1 MITKNRS
8 LLIIAVLA
16 VTASITSGILVAT
29 YTQQEASAQNQ
40 NSTTSSGA
48 VPLRNL
54 TGSVQIFPKLSQ
66 ILQSKANASLSTA
79 GTNAEKS
86 IGTNSHAISARLG
99 IVNGSLLYTLHVVD
113 ASNNIHRVIVDAGN
127 GKVLSSQQVPFG
139 NQLLGRG
146 GEHGMFVHPRG
157 GTFTHPG
164 FLRHFGGM

>member
-1 MITKNRS
+1 MEFWSPHIRSKEQVPKTKNS
-8 LLIIAVLA
+8 
-16 VTASITSGILVAT
+16 
-29 YTQQEASAQNQ
+29 
-40 NSTTSSGA
+40 TSSPGA

-79 GTNAEKS
+79 ATNAEKS

-99 IVNGSLLYTLHVVD
+99 IVNGSLVYTLHVVD
-113 ASNNIHRVIVDAGN
+113 ASNTIHRVIVDAGN
-127 GKVLSSQQVPFG
+127 GKVLSLQQVPFE
-139 NQLLGRG
+139 NQLHGRG
-146 GEHGMFVHPRG
+146 GEQGMFAHPRG

>member
-1 MITKNRS
+1 MITKNRN

-40 NSTTSSGA
+40 NSTTSAGA

-79 GTNAEKS
+79 GTNAEKA

-99 IVNGSLLYTLHVVD
+99 IVNGSLVYTLHVVD